1 MAGRKNSI
9 WPIISDAVGMVERNE
24 VGVADMLGG
33 LLFSAVYFAFRSG
46 IGRADLEKMLAGKWE
61 HMERSDKRRKRGSA
75 IRRPTK

>member
-9 WPIISDAVGMVERNE
+9 WPIISDSVGMVERNE
-24 VGVADMLGG
+24 VGVADMIGG
-33 LLFSAVYFAFRSG
+33 LLCSAVYFAFRSG